1 MQLGD
6 PRVLH
11 GEVIKL
17 QALTF
22 DIGVPG
28 GGVGSWDKSGAG
40 GGSGANGGSGAVVGA
55 GGAHGGGE
63 DSLNN

>member
-1 MQLGD
+1 MQHGD

-22 DIGVPG
+22 GIDVPG
-28 GGVGSWDKSGAG
+28 GGVGSGGKSGAG
-40 GGSGANGGSGAVVGA
+40 GGV
-55 GGAHGGGE
+55 GGAHGRGE
-63 DSLNN
+63 DSRKN